1 MGDIKSARE
10 IAMEKINAMGEPTEE
25 ERLEWKYLPEGEK
38 LAARYLKRDVHDL
51 TAEMNKFEKKAAPYV
66 AEGVSTVLIK
76 NIILPENEAAKKS
89 GKMALDGIKL
99 VKNDKAHVEAVLNQ
113 IRHVFNH
120 YEQQGEAQR
129 KQAYASLKN
138 EFQAKVE
145 QALRQQT
152 GGSMAGMRID
162 IEKQPQFQEEWRK
175 LKAQLD
181 DQYLKLLAEYKQS
194 LEALD

>member
-10 IAMEKINAMGEPTEE
+10 IAMEKIEKIGDATEE

-38 LAARYLKRDVHDL
+38 LAAKYLKGEIEL
-51 TAEMNKFEKKAAPYV
+51 SPEINKFDKKAAPYV
-66 AEGVSTVLIK
+66 SEGISNVLIK

-89 GKMALDGIKL
+89 VKRAMDGIKA
-99 VKNDKAHVEAVLNQ
+99 VKTDKSHVEAVLNQ

-120 YEQQGEAQR
+120 YEQQGEQQR
-129 KQAYASLKN
+129 KQAYAALKTD
-138 EFQAKVE
+138 FQAKVE
-145 QALRQQT
+145 QAIKQQT
-152 GGSMAGMRID
+152 GSSMSGVRID

-181 DQYLKLLAEYKQS
+181 GQYLQLLGEYKQE
-194 LEALD
+194 LGALT

>member
-10 IAMEKINAMGEPTEE
+10 IAMEKINAIGEPTEE

-38 LAARYLKRDVHDL
+38 LAARYLKRDADL
-51 TAEMNKFEKKAAPYV
+51 AVELAKFDKKAAPYV
-66 AEGVSTVLIK
+66 AEGLSSVLIK
-76 NIILPENEAAKKS
+76 NIILPENEVSQKTVKLA
-89 GKMALDGIKL
+89 MDGVKL
-99 VKNDKAHVEAVLNQ
+99 VKKDRTHVEAVLNQ
-113 IRHVFNH
+113 IKHVFNH
-120 YEQQGEAQR
+120 YEQQGDAQR

-145 QALRQQT
+145 QALRQQM
-152 GGSMAGMRID
+152 GGNTAGIRID

-181 DQYLKLLAEYKQS
+181 GQYLKLLAEYKAA